1 MIVCIFTL
9 TFSDAL
15 FRYFQ
20 DVPIW
25 TFGNYLH
32 YCRKSIDFWGDMI
45 YLILGLLAIL
55 KIFAESTEVME
66 LKMTAEKFIENHPSF
81 TTGEFADA
89 LQKGVPGIGRSTIYS
104 ILKKK
109 CDSGEISRVS
119 KGRFVHSAR
128 KDYSYELSETARDI
142 VALIQENYPLVEFQI
157 WELYQMN
164 EFVNHL
170 LAKNTI
176 FIEVE
181 NMLDESI
188 FNLLFDRYPHVLH
201 NPSLDEYYK
210 YAGDETIIV
219 RKLISEAPPPYG
231 QYRQASLEKLLVDLF
246 GRGISG
252 SILSRSE
259 YRAIYEDAFQKYNIN
274 QSKMFRYARRRGIEK
289 VIRDFIHEETRIVL
303 EDDK

>member
-1 MIVCIFTL
+1 
-9 TFSDAL
+9 
-15 FRYFQ
+15 
-20 DVPIW
+20 
-25 TFGNYLH
+25 
-32 YCRKSIDFWGDMI
+32 
-45 YLILGLLAIL
+45 
-55 KIFAESTEVME
+55 
-66 LKMTAEKFIENHPSF
+66 
-81 TTGEFADA
+81 
-89 LQKGVPGIGRSTIYS
+89 
-104 ILKKK
+104 
-109 CDSGEISRVS
+109 
-119 KGRFVHSAR
+119 
-128 KDYSYELSETARDI
+128 
-142 VALIQENYPLVEFQI
+142 
-157 WELYQMN
+157 MN

-188 FNLLFDRYPHVLH
+188 FNLLFNRYPHVLH

-219 RKLISEAPPPYG
+219 RKLISEAPPPFG

-274 QSKMFRYARRRGIEK
+274 QGKMFRYARRRGIEK
-289 VIRDFIHEETRIVL
+289 AIRDFIHEETRIVL

>member
-1 MIVCIFTL
+1 MEVIDLNL
-9 TFSDAL
+9 TAD
-15 FRYFQ
+15 
-20 DVPIW
+20 
-25 TFGNYLH
+25 
-32 YCRKSIDFWGDMI
+32 
-45 YLILGLLAIL
+45 
-55 KIFAESTEVME
+55 
-66 LKMTAEKFIENHPSF
+66 KFIEHHASF
-81 TTGEFADA
+81 TTGEFASA
-89 LQKGVPGIGRSTIYS
+89 LRKEIPGIGRSTIYS

-109 CDSGEISRVS
+109 CDSGKISRTGR
-119 KGRFVHSAR
+119 GRFSR
-128 KDYSYELSETARDI
+128 SSGKEYYYELSETAKNI
-142 VALIQENYPLVEFQI
+142 VTLIQASYPLVDFQI
-157 WELYQMN
+157 WEIYQMN

-176 FIEVE
+176 FVEVE
-181 NMLDESI
+181 NMLDESV

-201 NPSLDEYYK
+201 NPDIEEYYK
-210 YAGDETIIV
+210 YAGDETVIV
-219 RKLISEAPPPYG
+219 RRLISEAPPPFG

-274 QSKMFRYARRRGIEK
+274 QGKMFRYARRRGIEK

>member
-1 MIVCIFTL
+1 
-9 TFSDAL
+9 
-15 FRYFQ
+15 
-20 DVPIW
+20 
-25 TFGNYLH
+25 
-32 YCRKSIDFWGDMI
+32 MI
-45 YLILGLLAIL
+45 YLIFGLLAIL

-104 ILKKK
+104 I
-109 CDSGEISRVS
+109 
-119 KGRFVHSAR
+119 
-128 KDYSYELSETARDI
+128 I
-142 VALIQENYPLVEFQI
+142 VALIRENYPLVDFQV

-188 FNLLFDRYPHVLH
+188 FNLLFNRYPHVLH

-219 RKLISEAPPPYG
+219 RKLISEAPPPFG

-274 QSKMFRYARRRGIEK
+274 QGKMFRYARRRGIEK
-289 VIRDFIHEETRIVL
+289 AIRDFIHEETRIVL